1 MTGLEA
7 LEKIEA
13 NVRTVIG
20 NKREEYDWE
29 KNTYKESDQDD
40 PYRDYHLQKMRRTFH
55 EIQTLKLVLIWIDD
69 AKEECKEEA

>member
-29 KNTYKESDQDD
+29 KNTYKESTPDD
-40 PYRDYHLQKMRRTFH
+40 PYRDYHLQNMRRTFR
-55 EIQTLKLVLIWIDD
+55 EIQTLKTVLIWIDD
-69 AKEECKEEA
+69 AKEECEEET

>member
-7 LEKIEA
+7 LEKLEA

-29 KNTYKESDQDD
+29 KNTYKESDRDD
-40 PYRDYHLQKMRRTFH
+40 PYREYHYQQMRRTFH
-55 EIQTLKLVLIWIDD
+55 EIQTLKTVLIWIDD
-69 AKEECKEEA
+69 IKEECEEEA